1 MITLVL
7 PLAAAASL
15 ASCGSSP
22 DPKPDGPSAPVAA
35 TSLSAEQQQ
44 VNLEGCMKRMEHY
57 QQIGVWKHGG
67 AKPGVARAAWD
78 KLTENEQ
85 TEVFD
90 VAGCIMASGQLGERI
105 VTVAEEGN
113 GPEMDTRRVANDR
126 VFAVEVK

>member
-1 MITLVL
+1 
-7 PLAAAASL
+7 
-15 ASCGSSP
+15 
-22 DPKPDGPSAPVAA
+22 
-35 TSLSAEQQQ
+35 
-44 VNLEGCMKRMEHY
+44 MKRMEHY